1 MKKILTLLAAVVLVT
16 GSFSSCSNS
25 TTQAATYQCPM
36 KCEGDKTYDKA
47 GSCAVCGMALEEV
60 KK

>member
-1 MKKILTLLAAVVLVT
+1 MKKIIILFSAVALLA

-36 KCEGDKTYDKA
+36 KCEGDKTYNKA
-47 GSCAVCGMALEEV
+47 GTCGVCGMALEEV

>member
-1 MKKILTLLAAVVLVT
+1 MKKILTLLAAVAIVT
-16 GSFSSCSNS
+16 SSFSSCSNS